1 MGYSFGGLIA
11 LEVLKLL
18 EKNNRKGKLWLID
31 SAPQFLKMTAQL
43 SFGGENV
50 QDNEI
55 QVQLLIR
62 FIDFIWPFNKTE
74 VSILKYLMYCFFR
87 EIALNIFN
95 KTIACM
101 LYFS

>member
-1 MGYSFGGLIA
+1 MIA

-43 SFGGENV
+43 SFGGENI
-50 QDNEI
+50 QDNAI
-55 QVQLLIR
+55 QELLLLR
-62 FIDFIWPFNKTE
+62 FIDFIWPFYKTE
-74 VSILKYLMYCFFR
+74 VSELNIYVFVD

-95 KTIACM
+95 KTI
-101 LYFS
+101 L